1 MSRFALFV
9 LAALVLAPA
18 GLAVPRTDADGRLV
32 RGSSDRAAALQLLAR
47 GQRSAW
53 RPSATSA
60 TAGAAT
66 QQKALETALIR
77 GINSIRSN
85 HGLKPLA
92 FSARLSAAAAQHT
105 REMGAKGYFEHESYD
120 STEFWKRIER
130 WYPSKGRR
138 SWSVGENLLYS
149 SPDVTSDEGVELWM
163 NSPGHRANIL
173 SRSWREIGMSAIHFE
188 TAPGEFE
195 GDPVTLVTAD
205 FGVRR

>member
-1 MSRFALFV
+1 MSRFAVFV

-18 GLAVPRTDADGRLV
+18 GLAAPRTDADGRLV

-53 RPSATSA
+53 RPSAI
-60 TAGAAT
+60 AGAAT

-130 WYPSKGRR
+130 WYPSRAGSRR
-138 SWSVGENLLYS
+138 PSTTATASTGTSARCASRTPS
-149 SPDVTSDEGVELWM
+149 SHTTRARSNPGCPSRACVERRP
-163 NSPGHRANIL
+163 SPVC
-173 SRSWREIGMSAIHFE
+173 SS
-188 TAPGEFE
+188 
-195 GDPVTLVTAD
+195 
-205 FGVRR
+205 

>member
-1 MSRFALFV
+1 MNRLAVFV

-18 GLAVPRTDADGRLV
+18 GLAAPRSEADGSLV
-32 RGSSDRAAALQLLAR
+32 RSSYD
-47 GQRSAW
+47 
-53 RPSATSA
+53 
-60 TAGAAT
+60 AGAVWQRFSQQDRVALGPNQADGTAT
-66 QQKALETALIR
+66 QQKALEIALVR
-77 GINSIRSN
+77 GINAVRKE
-85 HGLKPLA
+85 HGLRLLT

-149 SPDVTSDEGVELWM
+149 SPDVTADEGVELWM

-173 SRSWREIGMSAIHFE
+173 NRSWREIGMSAVHFE
-188 TAPGEFE
+188 SAPGEFE
-195 GDPVTLVTAD
+195 GDPVTLVTVD
-205 FGVRR
+205 FGTR